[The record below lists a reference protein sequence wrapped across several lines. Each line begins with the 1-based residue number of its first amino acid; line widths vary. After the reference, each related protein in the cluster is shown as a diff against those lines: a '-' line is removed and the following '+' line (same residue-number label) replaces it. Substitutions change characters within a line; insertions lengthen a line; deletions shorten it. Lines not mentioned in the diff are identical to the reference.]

1 MNDKQ
6 KIQLREKQWEVAMEG
21 NVQMLIWLGKQYLGQ
36 KNEPPIDISRPF
48 EYVIFIEDGKPMKRG
63 I

>member
-1 MNDKQ
+1 MKEDKKKMLQ
-6 KIQLREKQWEVAMEG
+6 DKQWEVAMEG

-36 KNEPPIDISRPF
+36 KNEPPMDISRPF
-48 EYVIFIEDGKPMKRG
+48 DEVIFIEDGKPMKRG